1 MVLTS
6 VALLACG
13 GGEETPPEAL
23 PDRSSTEEPR
33 LPPDGSPFAARVV
46 IVGTSLTAGMG
57 LSDPLGES
65 WVGQLQRM
73 ADSAGIP
80 AVMTNAGVSG
90 DTSAG
95 GLRRLEWLLEEQPA
109 DVVVVELGAN
119 DGLRGLDLQALE
131 ANLRA
136 MVRVTRNANPDASVV
151 LAGMEAPPNLG
162 EAYTAGF
169 RDVFLR
175 VAEDLDV
182 VLIPFLLDGVA
193 GVAELNQGDGIHPT
207 PEGHRRMARTAWSVL
222 EPVLREAAR
231 RAGDRAQEGP

>member
-13 GGEETPPEAL
+13 GGEESPPEAL
-23 PDRSSTEEPR
+23 PDQSSTEEPR
-33 LPPDGSPFAARVV
+33 LPPDGSPSAARVV

-57 LSDPLGES
+57 LSDPVAES
-65 WVGQLQRM
+65 WVGQLQLM

-80 AVMTNAGVSG
+80 ALMTNAGVSG

-231 RAGDRAQEGP
+231 RAGDRAQEGR

>member
-13 GGEETPPEAL
+13 GGEESPPEAL

-33 LPPDGSPFAARVV
+33 LPPDGSPSAARVV

-57 LSDPLGES
+57 LSDPVAES
-65 WVGQLQRM
+65 WAGQLQWM
-73 ADSAGIP
+73 ADSAGIT
-80 AVMTNAGVSG
+80 ARMTNAGVSG

-95 GLRRLEWLLEEQPA
+95 GLRRLEWLLEDRPA

-119 DGLRGLDLQALE
+119 DGMRGLDLEALE

-169 RDVFLR
+169 RGVFLR

-182 VLIPFLLDGVA
+182 ALIPFLLDGVA

-231 RAGDRAQEGP
+231 RAGNRAQERS